1 MLRRGIHAAALAAAL
16 GVGPAVAQTGYD
28 LPISRPTSKE
38 PADPKPVHRYE
49 LLPEHG
55 EFLVAAQTFRA
66 AAAGDDK
73 HARALAEGLVEYIRT
88 ECRLYAFVYAR
99 GWALRQERKKEKD
112 AVVAAIRKHYAATE
126 TEEQIQARIK
136 REVKLA
142 RIADEYV
149 VFVAPGKGSLKAMD
163 DAIEFAKYIHRLPA
177 PPADFCDSVV
187 VGAEVADVSRR
198 RGEARNPFP
207 TALPGRNPTLPKK
220 EAVAERP
227 KADDFLLGI
236 NAGQPYSLIH
246 QTKKPYTLVVQTYGS
261 KFGLGRVVRPG
272 EVVQTGGRADGEML
286 ERAAQQAHAVAK
298 MLREKKYDAYV
309 LHTKFES
316 FVCVGEYDSE
326 KDAELLANA
335 KALAGLPLRDEKR
348 GTIIETFMDR
358 PLPALIPR
366 P

>member
-1 MLRRGIHAAALAAAL
+1 MLRRGIYAAAITAVL
-16 GVGPAVAQTGYD
+16 GAGPALAQYD
-28 LPISRPTSKE
+28 LPISRPAAARE

-73 HARALAEGLVEYIRT
+73 HARTLAEGLVEYIRT

-112 AVVAAIRKHYAATE
+112 AVVAAIRKHYAGKE
-126 TEEQIQARIK
+126 TEEQIAARIK

-149 VFVAPGKGSLKAMD
+149 VFVAPGKGSLKTMEE
-163 DAIEFAKYIHRLPA
+163 AIKFAKYVHELPA

-187 VGAEVADVSRR
+187 VGAEVSEVTRR

-207 TALPGRNPTLPKK
+207 MAMAGRNPTLPKK
-220 EAVAERP
+220 EVAAERP
-227 KADDFLLGI
+227 KADDFLLGL
-236 NAGQPYSLIH
+236 NAGKPYSLIH
-246 QTKKPYTLVVQTYGS
+246 QTKKPFTLVVQTYGE
-261 KFGLGRVVRPG
+261 KFGLSRMVRPG
-272 EVVQTGGRADGEML
+272 DVVQADGRANGELL

-298 MLREKKYDAYV
+298 LLREKKYDAYV

-326 KDAELLANA
+326 KDEQLLANA
-335 KALAGLPLRDEKR
+335 KAFALLQLRDDKR
-348 GTIIETFMDR
+348 GTIIETFMER
-358 PLPALIPR
+358 PMPAIIPR
-366 P
+366 K